1 MGVNNENSVGQSLHG
16 LDTAVGLLHVE
27 DLLLQTCNLLLGE
40 QIEGAVLLHLVQT
53 VQAADGA
60 LDGLVVGQHTAGPTN
75 VDIVLAAAL
84 SLFLDG
90 LGCLLLGTDEQNGAA
105 LSGEVTNEVVGL
117 LELLHGLLQVDDV
130 DAVSLGEDVLLHLGV
145 PAAGVVTEVDTGL
158 QQLLD
163 GDDRH
168 FYVLL
173 LVFPPQRHVRLIP
186 KSRFRDTKPTIAS
199 VCVLIMCAF
208 CAHWCIISYILTKCK
223 RIFLFLQFVYN

>member
-1 MGVNNENSVGQSLHG
+1 MLLVGVNDEDSVGQSLHG

-60 LDGLVVGQHTAGPTN
+60 LDGLEVGQHTAGPTN
-75 VDIVLAAAL
+75 VDVVHAAAL

-90 LGCLLLGTDEQNGAA
+90 LCCLLLGTDEQNVAA
-105 LSGEVTNEVVGL
+105 LCGEVTNEVVSL
-117 LELLHGLLQVDDV
+117 LELLNGLLQVDDV

-145 PAAGVVTEVDTGL
+145 PAAGVVTEVDTCF

-173 LVFPPQRHVRLIP
+173 LVFSTTEARATDPRKP
-186 KSRFRDTKPTIAS
+186 FRGHRAADC
-199 VCVLIMCAF
+199 VCVCICLVCF
-208 CAHWCIISYILTKCK
+208 FAHWHIITYTI
-223 RIFLFLQFVYN
+223 